1 MTPIDTNYLRDLGR
15 IQQARSCGA
24 QALEET
30 PAWRAAERI
39 DELERQLHQEDVSHN
54 NTLEQRDTAEEMADR
69 LAAAVM
75 EITDRDIGE
84 HSSANSPWLNAI
96 EYAEEYEAEQ
106 RLRAQKQDRTDE
118 LEQENR
124 KLHMQYAGAMGLI
137 SDMSGH
143 LALSHP
149 EYREPLRDQIIQA
162 AEDWCQLSGWSG
174 RMVGNKLVLDP
185 PKQGGAA

>member
-39 DELERQLHQEDVSHN
+39 DELE
-54 NTLEQRDTAEEMADR
+54 
-69 LAAAVM
+69 
-75 EITDRDIGE
+75 
-84 HSSANSPWLNAI
+84 
-96 EYAEEYEAEQ
+96 
-106 RLRAQKQDRTDE
+106 QK
-118 LEQENR
+118 NR
-124 KLHMQYAGAMGLI
+124 ELHMQYAGAMGLI
-137 SDMSGH
+137 SEMSGH
-143 LALSHP
+143 LALNHP